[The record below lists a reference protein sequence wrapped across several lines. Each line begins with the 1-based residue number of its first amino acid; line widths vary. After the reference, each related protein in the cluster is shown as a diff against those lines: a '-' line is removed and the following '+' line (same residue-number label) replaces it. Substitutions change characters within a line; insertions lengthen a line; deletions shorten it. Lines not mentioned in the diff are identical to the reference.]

1 MPCDNDVRTRLGGR
15 DSNAFLVAIIG
26 RLDPGKGVHIAI
38 TAVAALRRQ
47 GMNVHLAIVGSPGE
61 DSGDYASQM
70 RVLAHKRLADSHTF
84 IEHAADVAAL
94 LGAVDAVVVPS
105 VDEPFGLIALEAQS
119 AGVPVVVSDSGGL
132 PEFVH
137 DNRDGLVVRTGD
149 TESFAAALRRLI
161 DDAPFRE
168 RLAKAARDNAE
179 ESHRSDKRAE
189 SILDVYVRAIRGA
202 A

>member
-1 MPCDNDVRTRLGGR
+1 
-15 DSNAFLVAIIG
+15 
-26 RLDPGKGVHIAI
+26 
-38 TAVAALRRQ
+38 
-47 GMNVHLAIVGSPGE
+47 
-61 DSGDYASQM
+61 
-70 RVLAHKRLADSHTF
+70 
-84 IEHAADVAAL
+84 
-94 LGAVDAVVVPS
+94 
-105 VDEPFGLIALEAQS
+105 
-119 AGVPVVVSDSGGL
+119 VVVSDSGGL